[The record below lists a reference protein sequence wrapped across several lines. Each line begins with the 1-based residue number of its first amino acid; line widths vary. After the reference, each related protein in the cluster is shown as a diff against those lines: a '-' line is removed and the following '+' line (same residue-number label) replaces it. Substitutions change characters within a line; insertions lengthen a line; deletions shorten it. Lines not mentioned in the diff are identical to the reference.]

1 MKLVDIE
8 TEKALQNLSYLLTAA
23 DSDYSKDFY
32 VNSQAVQAGQT
43 VYVSGVLGLN
53 CETMKLVEGGA
64 VKEAEQA
71 LQNLGHILTAADSD
85 YSKVVKNTVFLDNIE
100 DFAAVN
106 EVYKKYFKEPFP
118 ARSCFQVAKLPLGA
132 KVEIE
137 TVALSGTV
145 TDVKS

>member
-1 MKLVDIE
+1 MSSGIVRKVIF
-8 TEKALQNLSYLLTAA
+8 A
-23 DSDYSKDFY
+23 SKGPKPVGPY
-32 VNSQAVQAGQT
+32 SQAVQAGQT

-137 TVALSGTV
+137 TIALSGTV

>member
-1 MKLVDIE
+1 MASGVIRKVIF
-8 TEKALQNLSYLLTAA
+8 T
-23 DSDYSKDFY
+23 SKGPKPVGPY
-32 VNSQAVQAGQT
+32 SQAVQAGQT

-53 CETMKLVEGGA
+53 NETMKLVEGGA

-71 LQNLGHILTAADSD
+71 LQNLGHILAAANSD
-85 YSKVVKNTVFLDNIE
+85 YGKVVKNTVFLDNMD

-137 TVALSGTV
+137 TIALSGTV